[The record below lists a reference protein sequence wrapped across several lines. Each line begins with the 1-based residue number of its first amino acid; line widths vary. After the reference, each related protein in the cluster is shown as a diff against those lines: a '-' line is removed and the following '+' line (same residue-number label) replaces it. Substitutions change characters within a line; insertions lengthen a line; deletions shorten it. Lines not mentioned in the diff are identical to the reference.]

1 MAEHNP
7 EHVGAPGRTVA
18 DAAGASGQDGA
29 DAPVTLATVVD
40 CLGPGTVAVWAAPHG
55 LGVPVRTLTVHEGAP
70 APGGPRGQDAPHPA
84 APDRPGGLLLGIG
97 AGSEPGGLI
106 RAAVAAG
113 ASAVIVKDGGDGALR
128 EASALGTERG
138 VAVLALA
145 ADQDWTDLIG
155 RVRALLAVRVGPG
168 TRRAALF
175 GRRHDLVSLANS
187 LSRLVNGSVMIFT
200 PGQELLAASRLGPGD
215 DEMRRAAVLDQ
226 HGPVGYRARL
236 VELGVYRRLW
246 SGPEVV
252 DVAAVP
258 EFGAGR
264 RLAAA
269 VRAGTENLGS
279 IWVAEG
285 GVPGEPLAE
294 NAAALLA
301 DAATAAV
308 SVLLGLDQEEV
319 ARRRLD
325 EELFGRAL
333 LGDVDPRLAASHLV
347 VDPGTP
353 VTVLIADLSA
363 HGSRFGAADL
373 YRAKEEALRH
383 LAGYRWRALATTGP
397 SRVVLALVG
406 PVDRDGIR
414 RAADGVA
421 AAVADAVGARPR
433 TGIGPCVPHLGE
445 LPASRMEAELV
456 VRALARR
463 GEARSACLEDVRGTA
478 NLLVLG
484 EAVTADRRLQ
494 DGPVHRLRAHDL
506 RRGTAYTQTLAAYL
520 DAFGD
525 TATASRELNVH
536 ANTLRYR
543 MSRIRDLTGLDL
555 ADPYER
561 LNAAVQLF
569 ALGPNA
575 FVGEHEETPKTSS
588 SSTNRGGTPGL
599 HTADHD
605 PTTGSGS

>member
-1 MAEHNP
+1 MSDHNP
-7 EHVGAPGRTVA
+7 NSG
-18 DAAGASGQDGA
+18 AAGQTGA

-40 CLGPGTVAVWAAPHG
+40 CLGPGTVAMWAAPHG
-55 LGVPVRTLTVHEGAP
+55 LGVPVRTLAVHEGP
-70 APGGPRGQDAPHPA
+70 AGPGHSG
-84 APDRPGGLLLGIG
+84 PDRPGGLLLGIG
-97 AGSEPGGLI
+97 TGGEARELI
-106 RAAVAAG
+106 RAAAGSG
-113 ASAVIVKDGGDGALR
+113 ASAVIVKNGGDGTGLR
-128 EASALGTERG
+128 DAGALGREHG

-155 RVRALLAVRVGPG
+155 RLRALLAVRMGPG
-168 TRRAALF
+168 TGRAAMF

-246 SGPEVV
+246 SGSEVV

-258 EFGAGR
+258 EMGAGR
-264 RLAAA
+264 RIAAA

-285 GVPGEPLAE
+285 AEPLAG
-294 NAAALLA
+294 NATVLLA
-301 DAATAAV
+301 EAATVAV
-308 SVLLGLDQEEV
+308 GVLLGLDQEEV

-333 LGDVDPRLAASHLV
+333 LGDVDPRLAASHLAV
-347 VDPGTP
+347 EPGTP
-353 VTVLIADLSA
+353 VSVMIADLSSHDA
-363 HGSRFGAADL
+363 RLGAADL
-373 YRAKEEALRH
+373 YRAREEALRH

-406 PVDRDGIR
+406 PADRDGMR
-414 RAADGVA
+414 RAADGVG
-421 AAVADAVGARPR
+421 AAVAEAVGAPPR
-433 TGIGPCVPHLGE
+433 IGIGPCVPHLGE

-463 GEARSACLEDVRGTA
+463 GEVRSACLEDVRGTA
-478 NLLVLG
+478 NLLLLG

-494 DGPVHRLRAHDL
+494 DGPVHRLRAHDQ
-506 RRGTAYTQTLAAYL
+506 RRGTAYTETLAAYL

-525 TATASRELNVH
+525 TAAASRELNVH
-536 ANTLRYR
+536 TNTLRYR
-543 MSRIRDLTGLDL
+543 LGRIRELTGLDL
-555 ADPYER
+555 GDPYER

-569 ALGPNA
+569 ALGPD
-575 FVGEHEETPKTSS
+575 VLVVEHEKTPKTSS
-588 SSTNRGGTPGL
+588 PPTNRGGTPGL
-599 HTADHD
+599 HTTDHH
-605 PTTGSGS
+605 PVTGTGL

>member
-1 MAEHNP
+1 M
-7 EHVGAPGRTVA
+7 GAGPGRA
-18 DAAGASGQDGA
+18 
-29 DAPVTLATVVD
+29 
-40 CLGPGTVAVWAAPHG
+40 
-55 LGVPVRTLTVHEGAP
+55 
-70 APGGPRGQDAPHPA
+70 
-84 APDRPGGLLLGIG
+84 GGLLLGIG
-97 AGSEPGGLI
+97 AGGEPAGLI
-106 RAAVAAG
+106 RAAAGAG
-113 ASAVIVKDGGDGALR
+113 ASAVIVKAGVAGGDRALR
-128 EASALGTERG
+128 EASALGTEHG

-145 ADQDWTDLIG
+145 FDQDWTDLIG
-155 RVRALLAVRVGPG
+155 RLRALLAVGVGPG
-168 TRRAALF
+168 VRQGAVL
-175 GRRHDLVSLANS
+175 GRRHDLVGLANS
-187 LSRLVNGSVMIFT
+187 LARLVNGSVMIFT

-226 HGPVGYRARL
+226 HGPAGYRARL

-246 SGPEVV
+246 AGPEVV

-258 EFGAGR
+258 EVGAGR

-269 VRAGTENLGS
+269 VRAGGENLGS

-285 GVPGEPLAE
+285 DEPLVK
-294 NAAALLA
+294 NAAELVA
-301 DAATAAV
+301 DAATVAV
-308 SVLLGLDQEEV
+308 GVLLGLDQEEV

-325 EELFGRAL
+325 EELLGRAL
-333 LGDVDPRLAASHLV
+333 LGDVDPQLAASHLA

-363 HGSRFGAADL
+363 QGTRPGAADL
-373 YRAKEEALRH
+373 YRAKEEALRR

-406 PVDRDGIR
+406 LADRDGIR
-414 RAADGVA
+414 RAADAVG
-421 AAVADAVGARPR
+421 AAVAEAVGVRPR
-433 TGIGPCVPHLGE
+433 TGIGSCVPHLGE
-445 LPASRMEAELV
+445 LPASRMEADLV

-463 GEARSACLEDVRGTA
+463 GEIRSAFLEDVRGTA
-478 NLLVLG
+478 NLLMLG

-494 DGPVHRLRAHDL
+494 EGPVHRLRAHDL

-525 TATASRELNVH
+525 TAAASRELNVH

-543 MSRIRDLTGLDL
+543 MGRIRELTGLDL
-555 ADPYER
+555 GDPYER

-569 ALGPNA
+569 ALQPNDLVA
-575 FVGEHEETPKTSS
+575 VHEGTPKTSS
-588 SSTNRGGTPGL
+588 PPTSREGTPGL

-605 PTTGSGS
+605 PVTGAGT

>member
-1 MAEHNP
+1 MA
-7 EHVGAPGRTVA
+7 A
-18 DAAGASGQDGA
+18 DAPRVTGQTGA

-40 CLGPGTVAVWAAPHG
+40 CLGPGTVAVCAAPHG
-55 LGVPVRTLTVHEGAP
+55 LGAPVRTLAVHEGP
-70 APGGPRGQDAPHPA
+70 AGSGRSG
-84 APDRPGGLLLGIG
+84 PDRPGGLLLGIG
-97 AGSEPGGLI
+97 TGGEARELI
-106 RAAVAAG
+106 RAAAGSG
-113 ASAVIVKDGGDGALR
+113 ASAVIVKNGGDGTGLR
-128 EASALGTERG
+128 DAGALGTEHG

-155 RVRALLAVRVGPG
+155 RLRALLAVRIGPG
-168 TRRAALF
+168 TQRAAML
-175 GRRHDLVSLANS
+175 GRRHDLVSLANA

-200 PGQELLAASRLGPGD
+200 PSQELLATSRLGPGD

-246 SGPEVV
+246 SGSEVV

-258 EFGAGR
+258 ELGAGR

-285 GVPGEPLAE
+285 AEPLAA
-294 NAAALLA
+294 NASALLA
-301 DAATAAV
+301 DAATVALG
-308 SVLLGLDQEEV
+308 VLLGLDQEEV

-333 LGDVDPRLAASHLV
+333 LGDVDPRLAASHLAV
-347 VDPGTP
+347 EPGTP
-353 VTVLIADLSA
+353 VSVMIADLSA
-363 HGSRFGAADL
+363 HDARLGAADL
-373 YRAKEEALRH
+373 YRAREEALRR

-406 PVDRDGIR
+406 PADRDGMR
-414 RAADGVA
+414 RAADAVG
-421 AAVADAVGARPR
+421 AAVAEAVGARPR
-433 TGIGPCVPHLGE
+433 IGIGPCVPHLGE

-463 GEARSACLEDVRGTA
+463 DEVRSACLEDVRGTA
-478 NLLVLG
+478 NLLLLG
-484 EAVTADRRLQ
+484 ETVTADRRLQ
-494 DGPVHRLRAHDL
+494 EGPVHRLRAHDQ
-506 RRGTAYTQTLAAYL
+506 RRGTAYTETLAAYL

-525 TATASRELNVH
+525 TAAASRELNVH

-543 MSRIRDLTGLDL
+543 LGRIRELTGLDL
-555 ADPYER
+555 GDPYER

-569 ALGPNA
+569 ALGPA
-575 FVGEHEETPKTSS
+575 GLVVEHEKIPKTSS
-588 SSTNRGGTPGL
+588 PPTNRGGAPGL
-599 HTADHD
+599 HTTDHHH
-605 PTTGSGS
+605 PATGTGL

>member
-1 MAEHNP
+1 MSDHKPENSGAAGQMA
-7 EHVGAPGRTVA
+7 A
-18 DAAGASGQDGA
+18 DAPRVTGQTGA

-40 CLGPGTVAVWAAPHG
+40 CLGPGTVAVCAAPHG
-55 LGVPVRTLTVHEGAP
+55 LGAPVRTLAVHEGP
-70 APGGPRGQDAPHPA
+70 AGSGRSG
-84 APDRPGGLLLGIG
+84 PDRPGGLLLGIG
-97 AGSEPGGLI
+97 TGGEARELI
-106 RAAVAAG
+106 RAAAGSG
-113 ASAVIVKDGGDGALR
+113 ASAVIVKNGGDGTGLR
-128 EASALGTERG
+128 DAGALGTEHG

-155 RVRALLAVRVGPG
+155 RLRALLAVRIGPG
-168 TRRAALF
+168 TQRAAML
-175 GRRHDLVSLANS
+175 GRRHDLVSLANA

-200 PGQELLAASRLGPGD
+200 PSQELLATSRLGPGD

-246 SGPEVV
+246 SGSEVV

-258 EFGAGR
+258 ELGAGR

-285 GVPGEPLAE
+285 AEPLAA
-294 NAAALLA
+294 NASALLA
-301 DAATAAV
+301 DAATVALG
-308 SVLLGLDQEEV
+308 VLLGLDQEEV

-333 LGDVDPRLAASHLV
+333 LGDVDPRLAASHLAV
-347 VDPGTP
+347 EPGTP
-353 VTVLIADLSA
+353 VSVMIADLSA
-363 HGSRFGAADL
+363 HDARLGAADL
-373 YRAKEEALRH
+373 YRAREEALRR

-406 PVDRDGIR
+406 PADRDGMR
-414 RAADGVA
+414 RAADAVG
-421 AAVADAVGARPR
+421 AAVAEAVGARPR
-433 TGIGPCVPHLGE
+433 IGIGPCVPHLGE

-463 GEARSACLEDVRGTA
+463 DEVRSACLEDVRGTA
-478 NLLVLG
+478 NLLLLG
-484 EAVTADRRLQ
+484 ETVTADRRLQ
-494 DGPVHRLRAHDL
+494 EGPVHRLRAHDQ
-506 RRGTAYTQTLAAYL
+506 RRGTAYTETLAAYL

-525 TATASRELNVH
+525 TAAASRELNVH

-543 MSRIRDLTGLDL
+543 LGRIRELTGLDL
-555 ADPYER
+555 GDPYER

-569 ALGPNA
+569 ALGPA
-575 FVGEHEETPKTSS
+575 GLVVEHEKIPKTSS
-588 SSTNRGGTPGL
+588 PPTNRGGAPGL
-599 HTADHD
+599 HTTDHHH
-605 PTTGSGS
+605 PATGTGL

>member
-1 MAEHNP
+1 MSDHNP
-7 EHVGAPGRTVA
+7 EHSG
-18 DAAGASGQDGA
+18 DAGQTGA

-40 CLGPGTVAVWAAPHG
+40 CLGPGTVAMWAAPHG
-55 LGVPVRTLTVHEGAP
+55 LGVPVRTLAVYEGP
-70 APGGPRGQDAPHPA
+70 AGPGRSGPA
-84 APDRPGGLLLGIG
+84 RPEGLLLGIG
-97 AGSEPGGLI
+97 TGCEAGELICAAAGS
-106 RAAVAAG
+106 G
-113 ASAVIVKDGGDGALR
+113 ASAVIVKDGGDVVGIRDAGALGK
-128 EASALGTERG
+128 EHG

-145 ADQDWTDLIG
+145 ADQNWTDLIG
-155 RVRALLAVRVGPG
+155 RLRALLAVRMGPG
-168 TRRAALF
+168 TGRAAMF

-200 PGQELLAASRLGPGD
+200 PSQELLAASRLGAGD

-226 HGPVGYRARL
+226 HGPAGYRARL

-246 SGPEVV
+246 SGSEVV

-258 EFGAGR
+258 EMGAGR

-285 GVPGEPLAE
+285 AEPLAG
-294 NAAALLA
+294 NAAVLLA
-301 DAATAAV
+301 EAAAV
-308 SVLLGLDQEEV
+308 AVGVLLGLDQEEV
-319 ARRRLD
+319 ARRRRD

-333 LGDVDPRLAASHLV
+333 LGDVDPRLAAAHLAV
-347 VDPGTP
+347 EPGTP
-353 VTVLIADLSA
+353 VSVMVADLSV
-363 HGSRFGAADL
+363 HGARLGPADL
-373 YRAKEEALRH
+373 YRAREEALRH

-406 PVDRDGIR
+406 PADRDGMR
-414 RAADGVA
+414 RAADGLGS
-421 AAVADAVGARPR
+421 AVAEVVGFRPR
-433 TGIGPCVPHLGE
+433 TGIGHSVRHLEE

-463 GEARSACLEDVRGTA
+463 GEVRSACLEDVRGTA
-478 NLLVLG
+478 NLLLLG
-484 EAVTADRRLQ
+484 EAITADRQLQ
-494 DGPVHRLRAHDL
+494 EGPVHRLRAHDQ
-506 RRGTAYTQTLAAYL
+506 RRGTAYTETLAAYL

-525 TATASRELNVH
+525 TAAASRQLNVH

-543 MSRIRDLTGLDL
+543 IGRIRELTGLDL
-555 ADPYER
+555 GDSHER

-569 ALGPNA
+569 ALGPDA
-575 FVGEHEETPKTSS
+575 LVVEHEKIPKTSS
-588 SSTNRGGTPGL
+588 PSTNRGGTPGL

-605 PTTGSGS
+605 PATGTGP

>member
-1 MAEHNP
+1 M
-7 EHVGAPGRTVA
+7 
-18 DAAGASGQDGA
+18 
-29 DAPVTLATVVD
+29 
-40 CLGPGTVAVWAAPHG
+40 
-55 LGVPVRTLTVHEGAP
+55 EG
-70 APGGPRGQDAPHPA
+70 GS
-84 APDRPGGLLLGIG
+84 DRPAGLLLGIG
-97 AGSEPGGLI
+97 AGGEPAGLI
-106 RAAVAAG
+106 RAAAGAG
-113 ASAVIVKDGGDGALR
+113 ASGVIVKAGGERALR
-128 EASALGTERG
+128 DVSALGAERG

-155 RVRALLAVRVGPG
+155 RLRALLAVRVGAG
-168 TRRAALF
+168 ARQGAVL

-187 LSRLVNGSVMIFT
+187 LAGLVNGSVMIFT

-226 HGPVGYRARL
+226 HGPAGYRARL

-258 EFGAGR
+258 EVGAGR

-269 VRAGTENLGS
+269 VRAGSENLGS

-285 GVPGEPLAE
+285 DEPLAK

-301 DAATAAV
+301 DAATVAV
-308 SVLLGLDQEEV
+308 GVLLGLDQEEV

-333 LGDVDPRLAASHLV
+333 LGDVDPQLAASHLA

-363 HGSRFGAADL
+363 QGTRPGAADL

-406 PVDRDGIR
+406 PADRDGIR
-414 RAADGVA
+414 RAADGVG
-421 AAVADAVGARPR
+421 AAVAEAVGARPR
-433 TGIGPCVPHLGE
+433 TGIGLCVPHLGE

-463 GEARSACLEDVRGTA
+463 GEIRSACLEDVRGTA
-478 NLLVLG
+478 NLLMLG
-484 EAVTADRRLQ
+484 EAVTADWRLQ
-494 DGPVHRLRAHDL
+494 EGPVHRLRAHDL
-506 RRGTAYTQTLAAYL
+506 RRGTAYVQTLAAYL

-525 TATASRELNVH
+525 TAAASRELNVH

-543 MSRIRDLTGLDL
+543 MGRIRELTGLDL
-555 ADPYER
+555 GDPYER
-561 LNAAVQLF
+561 LNAAIQLF
-569 ALGPNA
+569 ALGPNDLVA
-575 FVGEHEETPKTSS
+575 GHEGTPKTSS
-588 SSTNRGGTPGL
+588 PSTNREGAPGL

-605 PTTGSGS
+605 PVTGAGS